1 MIILGI
7 DTAIRCTG
15 YGVVNVLSVD
25 EFEVLDCGVIETSR
39 KAPHSECL
47 RRLSGGIRELIVAF
61 QPECAA
67 IESVFYQKN
76 IKTAMIL
83 SLARGVVIC
92 ALAENGVSAREYAP
106 RKAKKSVV
114 GSGAASKLQV
124 ATMIASMTGI
134 SLDKLPLDAT
144 DALALALCH
153 GQMALRPDA
162 ELFLPPII

>member
-15 YGVVNVLSVD
+15 YGVVRACSSD

-47 RRLSGGIRELIVAF
+47 RRLSGGVQELITAF
-61 QPECAA
+61 QPDCAA
-67 IESVFYQKN
+67 IESVFFQKN

-83 SLARGVVIC
+83 SLARGAVIA
-92 ALAENGVSAREYAP
+92 ALAMNNIPVREYAP
-106 RKAKKSVV
+106 RKAKKAVV
-114 GSGAASKLQV
+114 GTGAASKTQV

-144 DALALALCH
+144 DALAIAVCH
-153 GQMALRPDA
+153 GQMAKRAEA
-162 ELFLPPII
+162 ELFLPPAI